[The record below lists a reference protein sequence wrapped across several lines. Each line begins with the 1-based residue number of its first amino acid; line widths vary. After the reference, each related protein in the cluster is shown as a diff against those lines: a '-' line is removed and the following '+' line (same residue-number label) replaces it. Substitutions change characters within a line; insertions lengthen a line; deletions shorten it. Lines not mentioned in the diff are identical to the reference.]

1 MLGKF
6 TVNGTNTKI
15 SFEATALTTVIQNIV
30 GSASE
35 YLFNKGAGDHGTTE
49 APKVFADLTN
59 QEKLDIVGKH
69 LKQIILDMAN
79 TNKSVKAQETAR
91 STEEASKYDI

>member
-1 MLGKF
+1 M
-6 TVNGTNTKI
+6 I
-15 SFEATALTTVIQNIV
+15 STFSTTTDKTTITFKATALTTVIQNIV

-35 YLFNKGAGDHGTTE
+35 YLFNHGAGDHGTTE

-59 QEKLDIVGKH
+59 QQKLDIVGKH
-69 LKQIILDMAN
+69 LKQVILDCAN